1 MVKCDLGSRF
11 ISRAAKTESQVPRS
25 FFAPKPNGNACYA
38 GYILPRQIRP
48 VVVVGRLG
56 TGRKQSTRGTMGRGK
71 KGGESEQP
79 LLLIKN
85 YLNLQYNINNA
96 LSHNCYECFHLP
108 NAIGGT
114 NTKLL
119 A

>member
-1 MVKCDLGSRF
+1 
-11 ISRAAKTESQVPRS
+11 
-25 FFAPKPNGNACYA
+25 
-38 GYILPRQIRP
+38 
-48 VVVVGRLG
+48 
-56 TGRKQSTRGTMGRGK
+56 MGRGK
-71 KGGESEQP
+71 KGRESEQP

-96 LSHNCYECFHLP
+96 LSHNCYEGFHLP

>member
-1 MVKCDLGSRF
+1 
-11 ISRAAKTESQVPRS
+11 
-25 FFAPKPNGNACYA
+25 
-38 GYILPRQIRP
+38 
-48 VVVVGRLG
+48 
-56 TGRKQSTRGTMGRGK
+56 MGRGK

-79 LLLIKN
+79 LQLIKN

-96 LSHNCYECFHLP
+96 LSHNCYECFQLP
-108 NAIGGT
+108 NAIGAT

>member
-1 MVKCDLGSRF
+1 
-11 ISRAAKTESQVPRS
+11 
-25 FFAPKPNGNACYA
+25 
-38 GYILPRQIRP
+38 
-48 VVVVGRLG
+48 
-56 TGRKQSTRGTMGRGK
+56 MGRGK